1 MITYII
7 IKKNKKL
14 LILFLKSSISLV
26 LYVLYIPANLCI
38 PKPSLRLSNAIPT
51 KKFTLSFAQK
61 IKGIAR
67 KNETSHSYENFQY
80 IKLIQSET

>member
-7 IKKNKKL
+7 IKKIKKL

-61 IKGIAR
+61 IKMGLLE
-67 KNETSHSYENFQY
+67 KM
-80 IKLIQSET
+80 KLHIVMKIFNT